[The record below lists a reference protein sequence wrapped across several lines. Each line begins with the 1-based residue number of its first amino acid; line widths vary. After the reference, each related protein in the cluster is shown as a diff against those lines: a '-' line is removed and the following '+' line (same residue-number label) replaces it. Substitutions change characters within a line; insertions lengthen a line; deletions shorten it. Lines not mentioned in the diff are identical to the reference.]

1 MRLKGEAV
9 DDIGSTYRKPKVKR
23 RTTPTFLFT
32 LVLRFQET
40 RTGINKRRMSVR
52 VLKAP
57 LALSRLGILTHV
69 PGFRLSHILARG
81 VHSKILARVMA
92 I

>member
-1 MRLKGEAV
+1 MLNRGNI
-9 DDIGSTYRKPKVKR
+9 DDIRSTYRKPKVNS
-23 RTTPTFLFT
+23 RTTPTFL
-32 LVLRFQET
+32 LIVVLRFQET
-40 RTGINKRRMSVR
+40 LTGINKRSMSVR

-69 PGFRLSHILARG
+69 PGFRRSHILARG
-81 VHSKILARVMA
+81 VHSKILARVIA